1 MFSAGDKIV
10 YPMHGAGI
18 ICGIEEKKILG
29 EKKEYYIF
37 KLPCSEINLM
47 IPVESEATVGIR
59 PVAEREVISDVTE
72 LRSAESS
79 CMDSNWNRRYR
90 EIMEKLKSGDLTE
103 VARVVKA
110 LMHRDARRGL
120 STGERKMLRSAKQIL
135 LSEIALVQQMAYDAA
150 ERWIDEVMMTG
161 AVNDGKTV

>member
-1 MFSAGDKIV
+1 MYRVGQAV
-10 YPMHGAGI
+10 VHPMHGAGI
-18 ICGIEEKKILG
+18 IENVIDEMSAGAARAYYVFRSRGSGLMLKLAVEED
-29 EKKEYYIF
+29 
-37 KLPCSEINLM
+37 
-47 IPVESEATVGIR
+47 R
-59 PVAEREVISDVTE
+59 
-72 LRSAESS
+72 
-79 CMDSNWNRRYR
+79 NWSRRYR
-90 EIMEKLKSGDLTE
+90 ENMERLKSGDLTE

>member
-1 MFSAGDKIV
+1 MYRVGQAV
-10 YPMHGAGI
+10 VHPMHGAGV
-18 ICGIEEKKILG
+18 IENVIDEMPAG
-29 EKKEYYIF
+29 AARAYYVF
-37 KLPCSEINLM
+37 RSRVSGLMLKLPVDNC
-47 IPVESEATVGIR
+47 EAIGIR
-59 PVAEREVISDVTE
+59 G
-72 LRSAESS
+72 
-79 CMDSNWNRRYR
+79 YR
-90 EIMEKLKSGDLTE
+90 ENMEKLKSGDLTE
-103 VARVVKA
+103 VARVVKV

>member
-1 MFSAGDKIV
+1 MAYIPALAV
-10 YPMHGAGI
+10 
-18 ICGIEEKKILG
+18 EED
-29 EKKEYYIF
+29 
-37 KLPCSEINLM
+37 
-47 IPVESEATVGIR
+47 R
-59 PVAEREVISDVTE
+59 
-72 LRSAESS
+72 
-79 CMDSNWNRRYR
+79 NWSRRYR
-90 EIMEKLKSGDLTE
+90 ENMERLKSGDLTE